1 MFTFGYLHNLMVF
14 AKIGFTRNTNLI
26 PALPWDK
33 HYG

>member
-1 MFTFGYLHNLMVF
+1 MVF